1 MAAERRQITWER
13 SEWGKGWKGG
23 GRPLA
28 LHKGRETYRLRC
40 SVRLRL
46 RHLRLYLQPVAHS
59 GSIGRVATGES
70 AVSMT

>member
-1 MAAERRQITWER
+1 MGAER
-13 SEWGKGWKGG
+13 GKAGEG
-23 GRPLA
+23 GRRGERAGARRALA

-59 GSIGRVATGES
+59 GSISRVATGES